1 MPASDLILSQIM
13 SDFAD
18 LAQLVQRAMD
28 AEAEGGAATEAL
40 QELRDLAFQGAA
52 RARDAIRDR
61 LR

>member
-1 MPASDLILSQIM
+1 M

-18 LAQLVQRAMD
+18 LAQLVQRAME